1 MSLFEWWSAL
11 GITAQVFYCI
21 AVPATLVLIVQTV
34 LLLFGFDGDGDVDFD
49 FDGDADIDI
58 DGDADIDIDADGDV
72 GAFDSLNI
80 FTLRGIVA
88 FLVIF
93 GWVGALMTSK
103 GVSLWITIPTALVS
117 GAVTAVAIA
126 FLFKAVMK
134 LKSNGTADNKN
145 ALGSSGRVHLTIP
158 AKREGEGK
166 VHVML
171 QGAYV
176 ERNAVTDEEEAIP
189 TGSEVVVVG
198 VSGGVTLIVKRK

>member
-1 MSLFEWWSAL
+1 MTLIEWWSAL
-11 GITAQVFYCI
+11 GLTAQVFYCI
-21 AVPATLVLIVQTV
+21 AVPATLVLIVQTL

-49 FDGDADIDI
+49 
-58 DGDADIDIDADGDV
+58 ADGDIDFDADADADTDFDADAD
-72 GAFDSLNI
+72 AFDSLNI

-103 GVSLWITIPTALVS
+103 GVSLWITIPVALIS
-117 GAVTAVAIA
+117 GALTAVAIA

-145 ALGSSGRVHLTIP
+145 AVGSSGRVHLTIP
-158 AKREGEGK
+158 AKRSGEGK

-176 ERNAVTDEEEAIP
+176 ERNAVTDEEDAIP
-189 TGSEVVVVG
+189 TGSEIIVVG

>member
-1 MSLFEWWSAL
+1 MTLIEWWSAL
-11 GITAQVFYCI
+11 GLTAQVFYCI
-21 AVPATLVLIVQTV
+21 AVPATLVLIVQTL

-49 FDGDADIDI
+49 
-58 DGDADIDIDADGDV
+58 ADGDIDFDADADTDFDADAD
-72 GAFDSLNI
+72 AFDSLNI

-103 GVSLWITIPTALVS
+103 GVSLWITIPTALVC
-117 GAVTAVAIA
+117 GALTAVAIA

-145 ALGSSGRVHLTIP
+145 AVGSSGRVHLTIP
-158 AKREGEGK
+158 AKRSGEGK

-176 ERNAVTDEEEAIP
+176 ERNAVTDEEDAIP
-189 TGSEVVVVG
+189 TGSEIIVVG

>member
-1 MSLFEWWSAL
+1 MTLIEWWSAL
-11 GITAQVFYCI
+11 GLTAQVFYCI
-21 AVPATLVLIVQTV
+21 AVPATLVLIVQTL

-49 FDGDADIDI
+49 
-58 DGDADIDIDADGDV
+58 ADGDIDFDADADTDFDADAD
-72 GAFDSLNI
+72 AFDSLNI

-103 GVSLWITIPTALVS
+103 GVSLWITIPVALIS
-117 GAVTAVAIA
+117 GALTAVAIA

-145 ALGSSGRVHLTIP
+145 AVGSSGRVHLTIP
-158 AKREGEGK
+158 AKRSGEGK

-176 ERNAVTDEEEAIP
+176 ERNAVTDEEDAIP
-189 TGSEVVVVG
+189 TGSEIIVVG

>member
-1 MSLFEWWSAL
+1 MTLIEWWSAL
-11 GITAQVFYCI
+11 GLTAQVFYCI
-21 AVPATLVLIVQTV
+21 AVPATLVLIVQTL

-49 FDGDADIDI
+49 
-58 DGDADIDIDADGDV
+58 ADGDIDFDADADTDFDADAD
-72 GAFDSLNI
+72 AFDSLNI

-103 GVSLWITIPTALVS
+103 GVSLWITIPVALIS
-117 GAVTAVAIA
+117 GALTAVAIA

-145 ALGSSGRVHLTIP
+145 AVGSSGRVHLTIP
-158 AKREGEGK
+158 AKRSGEGK

-176 ERNAVTDEEEAIP
+176 ERNAVTDDEDAIP
-189 TGSEVVVVG
+189 TGSEVIVVG
-198 VSGGVTLIVKRK
+198 VSGGITLIVKKK